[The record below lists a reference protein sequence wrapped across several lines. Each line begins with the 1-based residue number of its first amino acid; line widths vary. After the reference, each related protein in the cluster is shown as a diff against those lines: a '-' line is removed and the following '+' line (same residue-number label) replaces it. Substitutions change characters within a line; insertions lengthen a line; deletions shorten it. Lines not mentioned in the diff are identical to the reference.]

1 MAVPVRSVVFAT
13 AEDLA
18 TQTAL
23 EIARGLRAAASA
35 GRLYLLG
42 CPSGRSA
49 TRTFRVLAEVVAER
63 RIPVSGLVV
72 VALDAYVQTVA
83 GRFVPV
89 PADRHHSCERY
100 VTTEVVGPLN
110 RGLRPPD
117 RIPAAQIW
125 VPGPDRPADL
135 DARIRE
141 HGGMDL
147 LILASGSGD
156 GHVGFNGPGSARQSV
171 TRVVRL
177 EDSTRRDN
185 LRTYPAFGSV
195 GEVPTHGVTM
205 GIATMADLAH
215 RAVLLLPGA
224 EKAAAFRRVRRCRD
238 YDPEW
243 PSSVVAACA
252 DGVVYADVSA
262 AHGRD

>member
-1 MAVPVRSVVFAT
+1 MPVRSVVFAS

-18 TQTAL
+18 TQMAL
-23 EIARGLRAAASA
+23 EIARGLRAAAAA
-35 GRLYLLG
+35 GRRYLLG

-49 TRTFRVLAEVVAER
+49 TRTFRVLAEVVAEQGL
-63 RIPVSGLVV
+63 PVSGLVV
-72 VALDAYVQTVA
+72 VALDAYVQAAA
-83 GRFVPV
+83 GRLVPV

-100 VTTEVVGPLN
+100 VATEIVGPLN

-117 RIPAAQIW
+117 RIPSTQIW
-125 VPGPDRPADL
+125 VPGPERPADL

-156 GHVGFNGPGSARQSV
+156 GHVGFNGPGAARQSV

-177 EDSTRRDN
+177 ADSTRRDN

-195 GEVPTHGVTM
+195 DAVPTHGVTM
-205 GIATMADLAH
+205 GIATMTDLAH
-215 RAVLLLPGA
+215 RTVLLLPGA
-224 EKAAAFRRVRRCRD
+224 EKAAAFRHVRRCRD

-252 DGVVYADVSA
+252 DGVVYADFSA
-262 AHGRD
+262 AHGHE